1 MTAYII
7 RRLLLLPALLF
18 GVTVIIFGLLQ
29 FLSPVERSA
38 LYVREI
44 PHTEGA
50 VEGIIKRYGLDQPI
64 YVQYWHW
71 LVGRIDPVTGKRV
84 GGILRG
90 DLGYSRVGS
99 QPVASLIAQRFP
111 ATAELAL
118 WAVVPI
124 IGVGIWL
131 GVQSAVRHNRFFDQV
146 ARVFSIIGWSFPTFV
161 FGLLVLMIFYA
172 KLKWFPPGRISDWA
186 SAVINSGQFHQYTHL
201 YTIDALLN
209 LRFDIFWDALK
220 HLILPVLTLSYL
232 NWALLLRVTRSSM
245 LEVLGQDYI
254 RTARAKGLPERLVI
268 NRHAR
273 PNALI
278 PVVTLAGLMVAG
290 LLGGVVITE
299 TVFNYPGIG
308 SAAAQAAIQLDVI
321 TVLGFALFNGTILIL
336 ANLIVDILYAVIDP
350 RVRLE

>member
-1 MTAYII
+1 
-7 RRLLLLPALLF
+7 
-18 GVTVIIFGLLQ
+18 
-29 FLSPVERSA
+29 
-38 LYVREI
+38 
-44 PHTEGA
+44 
-50 VEGIIKRYGLDQPI
+50 
-64 YVQYWHW
+64 
-71 LVGRIDPVTGKRV
+71 
-84 GGILRG
+84 
-90 DLGYSRVGS
+90 
-99 QPVASLIAQRFP
+99 
-111 ATAELAL
+111 
-118 WAVVPI
+118 
-124 IGVGIWL
+124 
-131 GVQSAVRHNRFFDQV
+131 VRHNRFFDQV

-161 FGLLVLMIFYA
+161 FGLMVLMIFYA

-201 YTIDALLN
+201 YTIDALLS